1 MLALL
6 LVGSYAFAAEPAPII
21 VASYNLENY
30 VGAELPE
37 GPAVARRAKPKSE
50 KAAAAVTHV
59 IHEIAPDIL
68 GVCEMGSPEQFT
80 AFQERL
86 RAAGLEYPHR
96 EYVRA
101 IDPERHL
108 ALLSRFPIV
117 ERHSQTNLTFDL
129 DGAPHKMARGIL
141 DVTIRINDGYDL
153 RLLGVHLKSK
163 LAAPE
168 GETEIRRH
176 EAEVL
181 RKYVDSILT
190 AAPETNLLLY
200 GDFNDYKNEAP
211 IQAIAGIRGT
221 PRYLTELPAT
231 DSAGERWTHYWKA
244 ADLYARI
251 DYLFAGPALVH
262 EIVFGGTRVYRGEG
276 WDDASDHRAIYT
288 AIVPVNR
295 K

>member
-1 MLALL
+1 
-6 LVGSYAFAAEPAPII
+6 VV

-30 VGAELPE
+30 IGDELPA
-37 GPAVARRAKPKSE
+37 GPAPARRAKPKSE
-50 KAAAAVTHV
+50 KAAAAITRVV
-59 IHEIAPDIL
+59 HEIAPDIL
-68 GVCEMGSPEQFT
+68 GVCEMGSAEQFA

-86 RAAGLEYPHR
+86 KAAGLEYPHA

-129 DGAPHKMARGIL
+129 NGAPHKMARGIL
-141 DVTIRINDGYDL
+141 DVTIRINDGYEL

-163 LAAPE
+163 LAVPE
-168 GETEIRRH
+168 DEAQIRRH
-176 EAEVL
+176 EAELL
-181 RKYVDSILT
+181 RKYVDSILA

-211 IQAIAGIRGT
+211 IQTITGIRGA
-221 PRYLTELPAT
+221 PRYLTELPAA
-231 DSAGERWTHYWKA
+231 DSAGERWTHYWKP

-251 DYLFAGPALVH
+251 DYLFAGAALVH
-262 EIVFGGTRVYRGEG
+262 EIATGSTRIYRGES
-276 WDDASDHRAIYT
+276 WQEASDHRPIYT
-288 AIVPVNR
+288 SIVPVNLR
-295 K
+295 H